1 MAPCA
6 DNDGQTLEFALNIVS
21 DTRKVYKNSFNQ
33 LKTHLL
39 AQVCAH
45 LGLDVVPTGVRG
57 KIRKDYITAI
67 LHWVCKHPEVHWS
80 DYMTDIVS
88 RNNAVVQTSLNTWVA
103 PCPGAS
109 TGKALT
115 KSHAEQSESEIGR
128 VG

>member
-45 LGLDVVPTGVRG
+45 HGLDVVPTGVRG

-80 DYMTDIVS
+80 DYMTDAVS
-88 RNNAVVQTSLNTWVA
+88 RNNAMVQTSLNT
-103 PCPGAS
+103 
-109 TGKALT
+109 
-115 KSHAEQSESEIGR
+115 
-128 VG
+128 